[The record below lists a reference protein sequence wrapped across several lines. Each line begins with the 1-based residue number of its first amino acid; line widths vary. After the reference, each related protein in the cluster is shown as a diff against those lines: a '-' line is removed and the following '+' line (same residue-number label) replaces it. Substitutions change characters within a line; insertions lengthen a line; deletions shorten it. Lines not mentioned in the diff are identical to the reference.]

1 MAHQVTIVNSCYADC
16 EKLAENEKLT
26 VIHGD
31 GTKPYVLE
39 DAGAGH
45 MDIAI
50 ALTPKDEDNLVICE
64 LCKKKFLIPKTLS
77 LLSDPQKTDFFY
89 QMGVDRVICAISAVT
104 SIIEQQAFMEEM
116 AKVIPLGEGRVRI
129 IEIPITENDPAA
141 QKQIWEINLPKEV
154 IMKYTPDGSQIEI
167 HTELRNKWVYVSVSD
182 NGPGIPDDQK
192 PRVFDM
198 FYCGANKVVDSRRSL
213 GLGLPLCKSIVNA
226 HGGQISVT
234 DNVPQG
240 TVFTFTLPAGE
251 VELHE

>member
-1 MAHQVTIVNSCYADC
+1 MKRNVLLVGGRSKGKSLAQSLLQKGYQVTIVNSCFADC

-50 ALTPKDEDNLVICE
+50 ALTSKDEDNLVICE
-64 LCKKKFLIPKTLS
+64 LCKKKFLIPRTLS

-89 QMGVDRVICAISAVT
+89 KMGVDRVICAISAVT
-104 SIIEQQAFMEEM
+104 GIIEQQAFMEEM

-129 IEIPITENDPAA
+129 MEIPITENDPAV

-154 IMKYTPDGSQIEI
+154 IIGCILRQNQTLIPRGDTRILAGDVLVLISGNEQEEIALLELKGGGS
-167 HTELRNKWVYVSVSD
+167 KWR
-182 NGPGIPDDQK
+182 G
-192 PRVFDM
+192 
-198 FYCGANKVVDSRRSL
+198 
-213 GLGLPLCKSIVNA
+213 
-226 HGGQISVT
+226 
-234 DNVPQG
+234 
-240 TVFTFTLPAGE
+240 
-251 VELHE
+251 

>member
-1 MAHQVTIVNSCYADC
+1 MKRNVLLVGGRCKAKSLAQSLIQKGYQVTIVNSTYADC

-89 QMGVDRVICAISAVT
+89 KMGVDRVICAISAVT

-154 IMKYTPDGSQIEI
+154 IIGCILRQNQTLIPRGDTRILAGDVLVLISGNEQEEIALLELKGGGS
-167 HTELRNKWVYVSVSD
+167 KWR
-182 NGPGIPDDQK
+182 G
-192 PRVFDM
+192 
-198 FYCGANKVVDSRRSL
+198 
-213 GLGLPLCKSIVNA
+213 
-226 HGGQISVT
+226 
-234 DNVPQG
+234 
-240 TVFTFTLPAGE
+240 
-251 VELHE
+251 